1 MRVVISG
8 TSTGIG
14 RAIAQKFLENP
25 EYTVYGIDIKDASI
39 EHPKYTHCKCDVS
52 NKGSLPEICDVDI
65 LVNNAGAVYDDERA
79 IDVNLKGLI
88 NCTEKYALQK
98 NIKSVINIVSSS
110 AHNGAEFPL
119 YAASKGGALTYTKWT
134 ALEIAKYGATCNSIS
149 PGGVYTNS
157 NKRILDNKELTE
169 EVMNETMLGKWT
181 TESEIADWVVF
192 IAGHNKSVTSQ
203 DILIDNGELAKA
215 NFVW

>member
-1 MRVVISG
+1 MRVVITG

-14 RAIAQKFLENP
+14 RAIALKFLQNS
-25 EYTVYGIDIKDASI
+25 EYVVWGLDIKDASI
-39 EHPKYTHCKCDVS
+39 EHPRYKHCKCDVS
-52 NKGSLPEICDVDI
+52 NKDSLPDIYGVDI

-88 NCTEKYALQK
+88 NCTEKYALQML
-98 NIKSVINIVSSS
+98 IKTVINIVSSS

-149 PGGVYTNS
+149 PGGVYTDS
-157 NKRILDNKELTE
+157 NRRILESKELTA
-169 EVMNETMLGKWT
+169 EVMNETMLRKWT
-181 TESEIADWVVF
+181 TESEIADWVLF
-192 IAGHNKSVTSQ
+192 LAKCNKSVTAQ